1 LSTPTRRSDSLIH
14 LLALLPLAWIVFDQ
28 LAGQRSIN
36 PIQTWTQRSGFSAL
50 ALLLASLACTP
61 ANRIAGVRRAAAWR
75 RPLGLYGFGYA
86 LIHVLI
92 FVVIDYAADGRAI
105 MAELSEKRY
114 LIVGALAFVILIP
127 LALTSTTAWQRRL
140 GGHWRRVHRM
150 AYLAVPLAVVHQVW
164 QAKSD
169 IRLALVFALVTAVVL
184 LMRLPPVTGVRRR

>member
-1 LSTPTRRSDSLIH
+1 MRRGDGLIH
-14 LLALLPLAWIVFDQ
+14 ALALAPLIWIIFDQ
-28 LAGQRSIN
+28 LTGQRSIN

-92 FVVIDYAADGRAI
+92 FIVIDYAADVGAI
-105 MAELSEKRY
+105 MAELTAKRY
-114 LIVGALAFVILIP
+114 LIVGALAFAMLIP
-127 LALTSTTAWQRRL
+127 LAVTSTAEWQRRL
-140 GGHWRRVHRM
+140 GRRWRQVHRM
-150 AYLAVPLAVVHQVW
+150 VYLAVPLAVVHQIW

-169 IRLALVFALVTAVVL
+169 IRLAALFAAVTALVL
-184 LMRLPPVTGVRRR
+184 LMRLPPASGARRR